1 MRKFRDRQKLF
12 LAPRP
17 SGRQPAL
24 PRYFE
29 SKKAGEAGLSY

>member
-12 LAPRP
+12 FAPHP

-24 PRYFE
+24 PPCLE
-29 SKKAGEAGLSY
+29 SKKAGEAGLLY